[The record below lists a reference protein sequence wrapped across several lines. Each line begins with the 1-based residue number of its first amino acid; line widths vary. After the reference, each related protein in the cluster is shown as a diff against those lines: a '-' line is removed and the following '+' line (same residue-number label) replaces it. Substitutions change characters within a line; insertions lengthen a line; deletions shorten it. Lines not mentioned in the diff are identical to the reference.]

1 MCGVVDWSKARSY
14 GCCKCT
20 RQYETYI
27 CSNLVFIISLL
38 ICFLVIF
45 CFGGD
50 GVQLYSLCDGPIA
63 DGQD

>member
-1 MCGVVDWSKARSY
+1 MGAASVQDNMKHIYALA
-14 GCCKCT
+14 
-20 RQYETYI
+20 
-27 CSNLVFIISLL
+27 NLVFIISLL

-45 CFGGD
+45 CFVGD